1 MIRIKTT
8 IWVASY
14 LRKLQQE
21 GIPAFVIAKG
31 DPDNG
36 AILIKLNTLDGQ
48 AKLIQQSF
56 DYLQDRRSWVLLDEG
71 EEKAIDEQITRQRE
85 RDSDLWMIE
94 IEDIEGRTLLDQ
106 TGTFE

>member
-1 MIRIKTT
+1 MIRIKTN

-14 LRKLQQE
+14 LRKLQKM

-36 AILIKLNTLDGQ
+36 TILIKLNTLDGQ

-56 DYLQDRRSWVLLDEG
+56 DYLQDRRSWVVVDEG
-71 EEKAIDEQITRQRE
+71 EEKAIDDQITRQRE
-85 RDSDLWMIE
+85 RDTDLWMIE
-94 IEDIEGRTLLDQ
+94 IEDSDGRTFLDQ
-106 TGTFE
+106 TGSFE